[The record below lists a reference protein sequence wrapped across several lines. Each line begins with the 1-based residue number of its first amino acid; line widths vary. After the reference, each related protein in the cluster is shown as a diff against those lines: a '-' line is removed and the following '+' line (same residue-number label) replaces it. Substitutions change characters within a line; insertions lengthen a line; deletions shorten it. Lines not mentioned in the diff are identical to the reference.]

1 LSKGQ
6 FYQYDLAMRIL
17 VVEDHPELGRSIAR
31 AIKQMGH
38 AVDLLADG
46 LQAKQ
51 ILRSEAYDLLVLD
64 LNLPS
69 LDGLQILKAFR
80 ESGGESPVLI
90 LTARAEVEDRVA
102 GLDHGADDY
111 LTKPFDLLEFEA
123 RIRALLRR
131 HQTKRNLTIEL
142 GELTFDTNMRAF
154 TLKGE
159 NLQLTPRE
167 RSVLE
172 VLIINSSQ
180 VVPKEVI
187 FEKIFGIDDE
197 VNQSAIEIY
206 ISRVRKKIL
215 AGNIK
220 IHTVRGL
227 GYMLEVV

>member
-1 LSKGQ
+1 
-6 FYQYDLAMRIL
+6 M
-17 VVEDHPELGRSIAR
+17 VEDHPELGSAINR

-38 AVDLLADG
+38 AVDLITDG

-51 ILRSEAYDLLVLD
+51 ILQSESYDLLVLD

-69 LDGLQILKAFR
+69 VDGLQVLKGFR
-80 ESGGESPVLI
+80 ESGGVSPVLV
-90 LTARAEVEDRVA
+90 LTARAEVEDRVM

-111 LTKPFDLLEFEA
+111 LTKPFELVELEA

-131 HQTKRNLTIEL
+131 HQSKRNLTIEL
-142 GELTFDTNMRAF
+142 GELMFDTNMRAF

-159 NLQLTPRE
+159 VLQLTPRE

-172 VLIINSSQ
+172 VLISNSAQ

-187 FEKIFGIDDE
+187 FEKIFGIDDD
-197 VNQSAIEIY
+197 VNMSAIEIY
-206 ISRVRKKIL
+206 ISRVRKKISG
-215 AGNIK
+215 ADVK

-227 GYMLEVV
+227 GYMLNCQ

>member
-1 LSKGQ
+1 
-6 FYQYDLAMRIL
+6 MRIL
-17 VVEDHPELGRSIAR
+17 VVEDHPELGSAINR

-38 AVDLLADG
+38 AVDLITDG

-51 ILRSEAYDLLVLD
+51 ILQSESYDLLVLD

-69 LDGLQILKAFR
+69 VDGLQVLKGFR
-80 ESGGESPVLI
+80 ESGGVSPVLV
-90 LTARAEVEDRVA
+90 LTARAEVEDRVM

-111 LTKPFDLLEFEA
+111 LTKPFELVELEA

-131 HQTKRNLTIEL
+131 HQSKRNLTIEL
-142 GELTFDTNMRAF
+142 GELMFDTNMRAF

-159 NLQLTPRE
+159 VLQLTPRE

-172 VLIINSSQ
+172 VLISNSAQ

-187 FEKIFGIDDE
+187 FEKIFGIDDD
-197 VNQSAIEIY
+197 VNMSAIEIY
-206 ISRVRKKIL
+206 ISRVRKKISG
-215 AGNIK
+215 ADVK

-227 GYMLEVV
+227 GYMLNCQ